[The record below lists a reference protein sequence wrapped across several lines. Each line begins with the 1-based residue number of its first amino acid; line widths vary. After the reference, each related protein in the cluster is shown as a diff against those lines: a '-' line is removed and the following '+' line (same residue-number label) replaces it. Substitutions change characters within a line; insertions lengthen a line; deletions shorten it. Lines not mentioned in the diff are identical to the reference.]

1 MLTFCLH
8 FDSISL
14 RNSEALVN
22 GRMDGWMGRITIMLE
37 SGSFNAYHV
46 CFCFIVYG
54 ADNSSTSCS
63 RIWATPISP
72 YLDIATSICGI
83 CIFFDPMTAPT
94 IPASALGTAVMTM
107 TCKRVAYMLGKM
119 SPIDKLG

>member
-1 MLTFCLH
+1 MLTFFLH

-46 CFCFIVYG
+46 CFIVYG
-54 ADNSSTSCS
+54 ADNFSTSCS
-63 RIWATPISP
+63 RI
-72 YLDIATSICGI
+72 
-83 CIFFDPMTAPT
+83 
-94 IPASALGTAVMTM
+94 
-107 TCKRVAYMLGKM
+107 
-119 SPIDKLG
+119 